1 MNVCAFVIF
10 FNVVLRLLDC
20 CGLFGLCRGLLALC
34 HCPDAWQLPLLSGV
48 LELSNGVALLPG
60 TWDGL
65 IPAAFLLSWGGCSVH
80 CQTLTFLT
88 QHGLNLRP
96 YFLGKLLQGCISA
109 ALACLA
115 LRFLPLAQRTLNP
128 TQLPLEQPLAGTF
141 GVPLT
146 VACGLVLGVWVLDG
160 WFSGKNTGKRQ
171 KKRV

>member
-1 MNVCAFVIF
+1 M
-10 FNVVLRLLDC
+10 
-20 CGLFGLCRGLLALC
+20 
-34 HCPDAWQLPLLSGV
+34 LSGV

-160 WFSGKNTGKRQ
+160 WLSGKNTGKRQ